1 MKRLHSCILIM
12 TALIPA
18 VAGAQNPY
26 VDSQQQINRIKMDT
40 LYLYS
45 TGTSSISAED
55 ATQNSR
61 ELLALEI
68 EMWLKQVVKADKQA
82 INGYVI
88 KANEHLAEIPVQ
100 RGNLYRSF
108 SYVRKADILPYS
120 DKSELLLVE
129 LPESVQ
135 LSQTANDNDGKAPEE
150 DINASQNDSAIQESE
165 KEVVKTNEPE
175 KPVLSADEERILAVK
190 NFDGINAFLAQL
202 DKEGRVK
209 DKGKYSSLPDNRDC
223 YIFIYDKEGNVP
235 ACLKQTRTGQVNLK
249 LGLQDNVRNYKG
261 CGAIWFILK

>member
-88 KANEHLAEIPVQ
+88 KAKEHLAEIPVQ

-108 SYVRKADILPYS
+108 SYQQE
-120 DKSELLLVE
+120 KS
-129 LPESVQ
+129 
-135 LSQTANDNDGKAPEE
+135 
-150 DINASQNDSAIQESE
+150 
-165 KEVVKTNEPE
+165 
-175 KPVLSADEERILAVK
+175 
-190 NFDGINAFLAQL
+190 
-202 DKEGRVK
+202 
-209 DKGKYSSLPDNRDC
+209 
-223 YIFIYDKEGNVP
+223 
-235 ACLKQTRTGQVNLK
+235 
-249 LGLQDNVRNYKG
+249 
-261 CGAIWFILK
+261 

>member
-12 TALIPA
+12 TAVIPA
-18 VAGAQNPY
+18 LTGAQNPY
-26 VDSQQQINRIKMDT
+26 ADSQQQINRIKMDT

-45 TGTSSISAED
+45 TGTSSISADD

-68 EMWLKQVVKADKQA
+68 EMWLKQVVKADKQT

-108 SYVRKADILPYS
+108 SYVRKADILPYG

-135 LSQTANDNDGKAPEE
+135 LPQTAKTDDGNAPE
-150 DINASQNDSAIQESE
+150 DMNVSQNDSAIQELG

-175 KPVLSADEERILAVK
+175 KPVLSADEERIMSIK
-190 NFDGINAFLAQL
+190 DFDGINSFLTQL
-202 DKEGRVK
+202 DREGRVK
-209 DKGKYSSLPDNRDC
+209 DKGKYSSMPDNKDC
-223 YIFIYDKEGNVP
+223 YIFIYDNEGNIP
-235 ACLKQTRTGQVNLK
+235 ACLKQTGTGQINLK

>member
-1 MKRLHSCILIM
+1 MKRLHLCILIL
-12 TALIPA
+12 TFFITTI
-18 VAGAQNPY
+18 VSAQNPY
-26 VDSQQQINRIKMDT
+26 AESQQQINKIKMDT

-45 TGTSSISAED
+45 TGTSSVSAKD

-68 EMWLKQVVKADKQA
+68 EMWLKQIVKADKQT

-120 DKSELLLVE
+120 NKSELLLVE
-129 LPESVQ
+129 LPEEVQ
-135 LSQTANDNDGKAPEE
+135 LPQTTTVDDNKAPSEMADKQDE
-150 DINASQNDSAIQESE
+150 SDNKELARETEINKDS
-165 KEVVKTNEPE
+165 E
-175 KPVLSADEERILAVK
+175 KPVLTADEEKILAVK
-190 NFDGINAFLAQL
+190 NFDGINTFLTQL
-202 DKEGRVK
+202 DKEGRIK
-209 DKGKYSSLPDNRDC
+209 DKGKYSTLPDNKDC
-223 YIFIYDKEGNVP
+223 YIFIYDKDGNIP
-235 ACLKQTRTGQVNLK
+235 ACLKQNQSGQINLK